1 MFNKIIK
8 PTLMPTAI
16 GINIKFGKGNK
27 YKNKIPTTEVSKWLK
42 KTFFG
47 LTIKNAGGRRKQREK
62 NNKETWKDCERKK
75 KVKNLKVF
83 TILLSQ

>member
-47 LTIKNAGGRRKQREK
+47 WENGLTG
-62 NNKETWKDCERKK
+62 
-75 KVKNLKVF
+75 
-83 TILLSQ
+83 